1 MSRVAA
7 LVALVMTT
15 ATAVLAQEGG
25 TFRAATRLVLLQAT
39 VIDGHGVPV
48 TNLDRDAFT
57 VFENRKRQPIEVFRR
72 EDVPVSI
79 GLLIDN
85 SGSMR
90 TLRAKVEAAALA
102 FARASNPMDELC
114 VVNFADKVDLD
125 IPFTSDLTVLERRIA
140 RVDSIG
146 GTALWDAINTA
157 QSYVG
162 DHATRPRTVL
172 LVITDGNDNA
182 SVARL
187 RQVVRQAQRR
197 EIVVD
202 AVGLFGSNV
211 STAARGRHELERL
224 TQETGGSAF
233 FPDDVDQINAVMLE
247 LARQI
252 RNQYVI
258 AYSPLNQTMDGSY
271 RTIQLTAHR
280 GHDQFTV
287 RTRRGYLASA
297 DERTIQP

>member
-1 MSRVAA
+1 M
-7 LVALVMTT
+7 
-15 ATAVLAQEGG
+15 ATAVLAQESG
-25 TFRAATRLVLLQAT
+25 TFRSATRLVLLQAT

-48 TNLDRDAFT
+48 TNLDRSAFT
-57 VFENRKRQPIEVFRR
+57 VYENRKRQAIDAFQR

-90 TLRAKVEAAALA
+90 TLRTKVEAAALA

-125 IPFTSDLTVLERRIA
+125 LPFTSDLALLERRIA
-140 RVDSIG
+140 RLDSIG
-146 GTALWDAINTA
+146 GTALWDAIDKA

-162 DHATRPRTVL
+162 DHATRPRKVL

-187 RQVVRQAQRR
+187 SQVVRQTQRR
-197 EIVVD
+197 EIAVD
-202 AVGLFGSNV
+202 AVGLFGNNA
-211 STAARGRHELERL
+211 STAARGRHELEQL
-224 TQETGGSAF
+224 TQETGGMAY
-233 FPDDVDQINAVMLE
+233 FPADVDQINAVVLD

-252 RNQYVI
+252 RNQYVL
-258 AYSPLNQTMDGSY
+258 AYSPLNQALDGSY
-271 RTIQLTAHR
+271 RSIQVTAQR
-280 GHDQFTV
+280 GQDHFSV
-287 RTRRGYLASA
+287 RTRRGYLAS
-297 DERTIQP
+297 Q

>member
-1 MSRVAA
+1 MTRVAA
-7 LVALVMTT
+7 PVALVV
-15 ATAVLAQEGG
+15 ASAVALAAQQAG
-25 TFRAATRLVLLQAT
+25 TFRAVTRLVLLQAT
-39 VIDGHGVPV
+39 VVDGRGAAV
-48 TNLDRDAFT
+48 TDLDRTAFT
-57 VFENRKRQPIEVFRR
+57 VYENRKRQPIEVFRR

-90 TLRAKVEAAALA
+90 TLRPKVEAAALA

-125 IPFTSDLTVLERRIA
+125 VPFTSDLTVLERRIA

-146 GTALWDAINTA
+146 GTALWDALDTA

-162 DHATRPRTVL
+162 DHATRPRKAL

-187 RQVVRQAQRR
+187 TSVVRQAQQR
-197 EIVVD
+197 EIVVH
-202 AVGLFGSNV
+202 AVGLFGGD
-211 STAARGRHELERL
+211 TAKTVHGRRDLEQL
-224 TQETGGSAF
+224 TRDTGGNAY
-233 FPDDVDQINAVMLE
+233 FPVATDQIGTVVVD

-258 AYSPLNQTMDGSY
+258 AYAPLNTALDGTY
-271 RTIQLTAHR
+271 RAIHVTAASPGKDHLE
-280 GHDQFTV
+280 V
-287 RTRRGYLASA
+287 RTRRGYLAN
-297 DERTIQP
+297 

>member
-1 MSRVAA
+1 MSRVGP
-7 LVALVMTT
+7 LVALVTT
-15 ATAVLAQEGG
+15 MATAVLAQESG
-25 TFRAATRLVLLQAT
+25 TFRSATRLVLLQAT

-48 TNLDRDAFT
+48 TNLDRSAFT
-57 VFENRKRQPIEVFRR
+57 VYENRKRQAIDAFQR

-90 TLRAKVEAAALA
+90 TLRTKVEAAALA

-125 IPFTSDLTVLERRIA
+125 VPLTSDLAVLERRIA

-146 GTALWDAINTA
+146 GTSLWDAIDTA

-162 DHATRPRTVL
+162 DHATRPRKVL

-187 RQVVRQAQRR
+187 PEVVRKAQRR

-211 STAARGRHELERL
+211 ATAARGRHELERL

-233 FPDDVDQINAVMLE
+233 FPAEADQINVVMLE

-258 AYSPLNQTMDGSY
+258 AYSPLNQTLDGSY
-271 RTIQLTAHR
+271 RTIELSAQR
-280 GHDQFTV
+280 GHEHFTV
-287 RTRRGYLASA
+287 RTRRGYVATA
-297 DERTIQP
+297 H